1 LLFKTTKFGY
11 NMTARSFAKEYD
23 LFLSH
28 KLRYLEHNGVLVP
41 EPPSP
46 RHLEIWVRGE
56 LLRLTP
62 KQEEM
67 AVAWARKDG
76 TPYVED
82 PVFIRNFL
90 DDFSAALGVNPP
102 LELAEVDFQPAIDIV
117 LQERADKEA
126 LTREE
131 RKAQA
136 AERKAQREA
145 LKEQFGYA
153 IVNGERVELGA
164 YIAEPSGIFMGRGEH
179 PLRGRWKEGAAQGD
193 ITLNLSPD
201 APMPPGDWL
210 ERVWQP
216 ESLWVARW
224 EDKLSG
230 KLKYIWLSDTA
241 PIKQTREAQKFDKAI
256 ELDAA
261 LDKVRTRIQKG
272 LISSNPRRKMV
283 ATACYL
289 IDTLCLRVGDE
300 KDEDEA
306 DTVGAT
312 TLRPEHVTLY
322 PDGTAVFNFLGK
334 DSVEWNKTLQL
345 PPIVAK
351 NLAELVENA
360 HPPATNAGNDDK
372 PQIFPL
378 ITSRSV
384 NRFLSSAMPGLT
396 AKVFRTHHA
405 TEVVQTSLEEAQ
417 VEPEDPE
424 YVKWGAVT
432 RANLQAAELCNHTKQ
447 VAAGFPERL
456 KRMQAREKTLQERV
470 RQRETQLQERKLK
483 LARLPNEA
491 IEKFQAC
498 TTEKQRQRAEISY
511 KKRIARA
518 EKRVDAARR
527 SLRKAR
533 AALGKLQTQMAVN
546 TEKRA
551 WNLNTSLKSYID
563 PRVYYRWGQKV
574 DYDVLERYYPK
585 TLRRKFAWARQDES
599 ADDT

>member
-11 NMTARSFAKEYD
+11 NMTARSFAEEYD

-56 LLRLTP
+56 LLCLTP

-67 AVAWARKDG
+67 AIAWARKNG
-76 TPYVED
+76 TAYVED
-82 PVFIRNFL
+82 PIFIRNFL
-90 DDFSAALGVNPP
+90 DDFSATLGVNPP

-117 LQERADKEA
+117 LQERAEKEA

-145 LKEQFGYA
+145 LKEQYGYA
-153 IVNGERVELGA
+153 IANGERVELGA

-179 PLRGRWKEGAAQGD
+179 PLRGRWKEGAGQGD

-201 APMPPGDWL
+201 APTPPGDWL

-230 KLKYIWLSDTA
+230 KLKYIWLSDTS

-256 ELDAA
+256 ELDEA
-261 LDKVRTRIQKG
+261 LDKVRARIQKG
-272 LISSNPRRKMV
+272 LTSSNPRRKMV

-300 KDEDEA
+300 KDQDEA

-312 TLRPEHVTLY
+312 TLRPEHVTLR

-334 DSVEWNKTLQL
+334 DSVKWNKTLQL

-351 NLAELVENA
+351 NLAELIEEA
-360 HPPATNAGNDDK
+360 HPPATNSANDDK

-405 TEVVQTSLEEAQ
+405 TEAVQNSLEEAQ

-424 YVKWGAVT
+424 YVKWGAAT
-432 RANLQAAELCNHTKQ
+432 RANVQAAELCNHTKQ

-470 RQRETQLQERKLK
+470 RKREIQLQERKLK
-483 LARLPNEA
+483 LASLPYEA
-491 IEKFQAC
+491 IEKLQAC
-498 TTEKQRQRAEISY
+498 TTEKQRQRAEVSY
-511 KKRIARA
+511 QKRIARA
-518 EKRVDAARR
+518 KKRVDVARR
-527 SLRKAR
+527 SLGKAK
-533 AALGKLQTQMAVN
+533 AALGKLQTRMAVN

-563 PRVYYRWGQKV
+563 PRVYHRWGQKV

-599 ADDT
+599 GDDT